1 MHKNLVSYDEKDIH
15 ACLVTLG
22 NNSFNCRCTVI
33 KIDGE
38 KMERVANI
46 FLGSKITADSDCSHR
61 IKRCL
66 FLGRKAMTKLEKVE
80 THFAN
85 KGPYKQSNGF
95 TMHRFKSWTIKKAEH

>member
-1 MHKNLVSYDEKDIH
+1 MASGPI
-15 ACLVTLG
+15 T
-22 NNSFNCRCTVI
+22 SWQ
-33 KIDGE
+33 IDGE
-38 KMERVANI
+38 TMETVMDFI
-46 FLGSKITADSDCSHR
+46 LGSSKITRDSDCSHR